1 MSVREFLGTG
11 WAFPVRVDPTG
22 RIAMSS
28 GEQDVQEAIWVILS
42 TSLGERQMRGDFGAG
57 IHDVVFM
64 PNQQLTHGMVAQRV
78 REALTKWES
87 RIDVADV
94 RVEPDVDDPNRVLI
108 RVDYRLRGT
117 NGFGNLV
124 FPYYL
129 TEGRGA

>member
-1 MSVREFLGTG
+1 MNVREFLGTG

-42 TSLGERQMRGDFGAG
+42 TSLGERQMRGRFGAG
-57 IHDVVFM
+57 IHDVVFL
-64 PNQQLTHGMVAQRV
+64 PNQPLTHGMVAQRV
-78 REALTKWES
+78 REALTHWES

-94 RVEPDVDDPNRVLI
+94 RVEPDADDANRLLI
-108 RVDYRLRGT
+108 RIDYRLRAT